1 MQNMKQKVYK
11 NIHKNDKFMAHRM
24 NLYERKQKVSLYT
37 ILEIQS
43 QLFSVNEE
51 VQQVYDNIRE
61 KRKNKLSDLCTK

>member
-1 MQNMKQKVYK
+1 MKQKVYK

-24 NLYERKQKVSLYT
+24 HLYERKQKVSLYT

-61 KRKNKLSDLCTK
+61 KRKNKLSDLCAK